1 MSRRIPV
8 GVIGLGT
15 IAQIQHVPNL
25 ALLESLFRVTAVADI
40 SPRLARAVADRLPGA
55 VFTSTDWR
63 EVCARPDVEGVLVLT
78 TGSHERIAEGALRA
92 GRHVFAEKPLCLT
105 VEGAER
111 LHRMASGSGLVLQVG
126 YMKLHEGILPD
137 LRAGLGAV
145 GDLRLVRHS
154 VYHPDDPV
162 CLGPAETLG
171 FDDADPSILS
181 DAAAFEKRRT
191 AEALGELP
199 GGWGRLYREVLAASF
214 IHTVS
219 FVRGVMGG
227 LPRLTSAD
235 LWPPPPP
242 RPPDQPPCLLARGE
256 FPDQTRVEMTWLW
269 LPSSPAYRESFE
281 VHGTRGSLELRFP
294 NPYLR
299 GVAASLTVK
308 SRTTVARQTGGAESA
323 FLRELRH
330 FHGAI
335 VSGDHPTDAL
345 GARDDAAF
353 LQEMV
358 AALARMN
365 GLAAGGEAGRRQ

>member
-1 MSRRIPV
+1 MKVGAAPV
-8 GVIGLGT
+8 SFGVYGPPEADGGFSPEQL
-15 IAQIQHVPNL
+15 
-25 ALLESLFRVTAVADI
+25 VA
-40 SPRLARAVADRLPGA
+40 AMA
-55 VFTSTDWR
+55 W
-63 EVCARPDVEGVLVLT
+63 
-78 TGSHERIAEGALRA
+78 A
-92 GRHVFAEKPLCLT
+92 GY
-105 VEGAER
+105 EGAEFPPAGYAGCPGVATR
-111 LHRMASGSGLVLQVG
+111 LFRRNGLVPVG
-126 YMKLHEGILPD
+126 IYIPIH
-137 LRAGLGAV
+137 
-145 GDLRLVRHS
+145 
-154 VYHPDDPV
+154 
-162 CLGPAETLG
+162 
-171 FDDADPSILS
+171 FADPELRIG
-181 DAAAFEKRRT
+181 DEQRME
-191 AEALGELP
+191 EALRELEGA
-199 GGWGRLYREVLAASF
+199 GGGSRLAILA
-214 IHTVS
+214 
-219 FVRGVMGG
+219 
-227 LPRLTSAD
+227 D
-235 LWPPPPP
+235 
-242 RPPDQPPCLLARGE
+242 RGE